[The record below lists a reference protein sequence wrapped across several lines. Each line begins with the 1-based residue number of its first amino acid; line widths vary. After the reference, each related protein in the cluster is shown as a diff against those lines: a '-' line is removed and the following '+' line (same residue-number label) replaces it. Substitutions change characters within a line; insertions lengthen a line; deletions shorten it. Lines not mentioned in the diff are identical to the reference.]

1 MPKVLL
7 ILKIF
12 LIVLLVFNTFILVLL
27 QTYNHEISQSTQLV
41 YLFVEVVIVF
51 ALAMFR
57 YVK

>member
-1 MPKVLL
+1 MARVLL

-12 LIVLLVFNTFILVLL
+12 LVVLLLFNTFILVLL
-27 QTYNHEISQSTQLV
+27 QTYNHEISQSTQLM
-41 YLFVEVVIVF
+41 YLFIEVVIVF